1 MSHLKQEHVLA
12 LNEVRKLQREH
23 AAAVR
28 EVDRVTREYNKVLEN
43 DGFTLVVKRSK
54 ANTKKRNRK
63 PIEKP
68 AVEKRAERTVKK
80 ARKRK
85 VMENDPFKPKP
96 SLFGL
101 HPWGDYESD

>member
-28 EVDRVTREYNKVLEN
+28 EVDRLTCEYNKVLEN
-43 DGFTLVVKRSK
+43 DGFTLVVKRSR

-68 AVEKRAERTVKK
+68 IERPIEK

>member
-1 MSHLKQEHVLA
+1 MSHLKREHALS
-12 LNEVRKLQREH
+12 LNEVRKLRREH

-28 EVDRVTREYNKVLEN
+28 EVERLTREYNLFIETQ
-43 DGFTLVVKRSK
+43 GFTLVVKRSR
-54 ANTKKRNRK
+54 ANTKKRNKK
-63 PIEKP
+63 P
-68 AVEKRAERTVKK
+68 VEKRAERTVKRTVKK

>member
-1 MSHLKQEHVLA
+1 MDHLKQQHALA

-23 AAAVR
+23 AAAVS
-28 EVDRVTREYNKVLEN
+28 EVDRLTREYNKVLEN
-43 DGFTLVVKRSK
+43 DGFTLVVKRSR
-54 ANTKKRNRK
+54 ANTKKRNKK

-68 AVEKRAERTVKK
+68 IERTVKK

-85 VMENDPFKPKP
+85 VMEDDPFKPKP
-96 SLFGL
+96 SLFGF